1 MATVTILDL
10 PPAPGT
16 AWLFPGQG
24 AQHVGMGKDLYEHVP
39 AARAVF
45 EAADAA
51 LGFSLSTLC
60 FEGPEDELTRT
71 VNTQPA
77 LVTHAI
83 AALVAAI
90 ESGSISGRPDFVAG
104 HSLGEYAALIAAGA
118 VSFEDGVRLV
128 RERGRLMQEACDAV
142 PGTMAAVLGLE
153 PEQLASI
160 CAEHGAALCN
170 INAPGNVTIGGTI
183 AAVEAASAAATA
195 AGASRVVPL
204 TVAGAFHTPLMAQAA
219 EGMRTVLGSARF
231 GAPRMPVVSNVTAA
245 LLTSGDAFAREL
257 TDQITSPVRWV
268 DCVQTML
275 DGGVT
280 SFIEFGPGR
289 VLTGTVKRLA
299 KDATVR
305 NVATTEDASGDA
317 ARGPATG
324 AAVTEGVAR

>member
-1 MATVTILDL
+1 MMATVTIPDL

-45 EAADAA
+45 EAADEA

-90 ESGSISGRPDFVAG
+90 DSGSVSGRPDFVAG
-104 HSLGEYAALIAAGA
+104 HSLGEYAAMIAAGA

-128 RERGRLMQEACDAV
+128 RERGRLMQEACDAE

-153 PEQLASI
+153 PAQLASL

-170 INAPGNVTIGGTI
+170 MNAPGNITIGGTL

-195 AGASRVVPL
+195 AGASRVVAL
-204 TVAGAFHTPLMAQAA
+204 TVAGAFHTPLMAPAA
-219 EGMRTVLGSARF
+219 EGMRSVLARAHF
-231 GAPRMPVVSNVTAA
+231 AAPRMPVISNVTTEP
-245 LLTSGDAFAREL
+245 LTTADVFAREL
-257 TDQITSPVRWV
+257 TDQITSPVRWA
-268 DCVQTML
+268 DGVQVML
-275 DGGVT
+275 DRGVT

-305 NVATTEDASGDA
+305 NIATADEAAAVAEGA
-317 ARGPATG
+317 AR
-324 AAVTEGVAR
+324 